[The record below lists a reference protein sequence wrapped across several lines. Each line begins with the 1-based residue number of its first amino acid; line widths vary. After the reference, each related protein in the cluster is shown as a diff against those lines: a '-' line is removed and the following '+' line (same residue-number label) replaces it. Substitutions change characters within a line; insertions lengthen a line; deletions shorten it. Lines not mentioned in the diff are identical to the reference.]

1 MHRRMLTFGT
11 VLGVLVGVLIGTT
24 TQSGAARPRPVLAT
38 DSRATAIAAADR
50 AMTGPNAPAGS
61 PGERYVRQS
70 VSAWVGDTY
79 SISYARTYRGLP
91 VVGGDAAVLADG
103 SGRVQAVQTADVVR
117 IDVPTRPTVEGP
129 AAERTARTR
138 LRVVD
143 RVDSRRLVVRVDANA
158 ARLAW
163 ESVLVG
169 RTDSA
174 PSRLHVYI
182 DASTGAVLDSVD
194 EVRAGAGHGAWN
206 GPDPIT
212 IDTLHSGST
221 YSLRDPLRV
230 NLSCAKYGGGA
241 VFNKPVD
248 DWGNG
253 NPTNIETGCVD
264 AMWAAQKQFD
274 MLRTWLG
281 RNGQNGNGGAW
292 PLQVGLNDV
301 RLHWDGTRIVIGHNP
316 NNQWLTSMDLVGH
329 EYGHAI
335 DRMSPAWPFTE
346 PGLAE
351 GFADIMGTLTEAY
364 ADEPAPFDTPDYT
377 IGETI
382 DLLGS
387 GPLRFMY
394 DPSLRGDANCY
405 SSAIPTMDEYRAAG
419 VLNHWF
425 YLLAEGSN
433 PGGGKPVSPTCIPTS
448 VTGVGIR
455 MAAKVVYQG
464 LMFRAGGTNHRQ
476 ERRQTLYAAKALDP
490 TCDVFR
496 KTRAAWDAVAVPAVA
511 GEPTCT

>member
-1 MHRRMLTFGT
+1 MHRRTLTIGT
-11 VLGVLVGVLIGTT
+11 VLAVLVGLLIGTT
-24 TQSGAARPRPVLAT
+24 TQSGAARPRPTLAA
-38 DSRATAIAAADR
+38 DSRAAAVAAADR
-50 AMTGPNAPAGS
+50 AMTGPHAPTMS
-61 PGERYVRQS
+61 PGERYLRQS
-70 VSAWVGDTY
+70 VLAWIGDIY
-79 SISYARTYRGLP
+79 SISYGRTYRGLP
-91 VVGGDAAVLADG
+91 VVGADAAVLADG
-103 SGRVQAVQTADVVR
+103 SGRVHAVQKAGDVRV
-117 IDVPTRPTVEGP
+117 DVPTRPTVGWP

-143 RVDSRRLVVRVDANA
+143 RVDTHRLVVRVDARA
-158 ARLAW
+158 AQLAW
-163 ESVLVG
+163 EAVLVG
-169 RTDSA
+169 RTDNA
-174 PSRLHVYI
+174 PSRLHVYV

-194 EVRAGAGHGAWN
+194 EVHAGVGHSAWN

-212 IDTLHSGST
+212 IDTQHSGST
-221 YSLRDPLRV
+221 YSLRDPLRM
-230 NLSCAKYGGGA
+230 NLSCVKYGAGG
-241 VFNKPVD
+241 VISKPVD

-274 MLRTWLG
+274 MLRNWVG
-281 RNGQNGNGGAW
+281 RNGQNGNGGTW

-301 RLHWDGTRIVIGHNP
+301 QIYWDGTKIVIGHNT

-329 EYGHAI
+329 EYGHGI
-335 DRMSPAWPFTE
+335 DRMSPGWPFTE
-346 PGLAE
+346 RGLTE

-364 ADEPAPFDTPDYT
+364 ANEPAPFDTPDYL
-377 IGETI
+377 IGETV
-382 DLLGS
+382 DLTGS

-394 DPSLRGDANCY
+394 DPALRGDANCY

-419 VLNHWF
+419 VFNHWF
-425 YLLAEGSN
+425 YLLAEGSH
-433 PGGGKPVSPTCIPTS
+433 PGGGKPDSPTCIPTP

-464 LMFRAGGTNHRQ
+464 LLFRAGGTNYRQ

-496 KTRAAWDAVAVPAVA
+496 KTKAAWDAVAVPASA
-511 GEPTCT
+511 ADPTCT